1 MAWMDVVNL
10 HPLLTLF
17 TIVILLA
24 GLFFL
29 YPVVSFSY
37 SNNVMQ
43 CTSSPPPPSLGSK
56 QGVQLPASH
65 TLYSLLLFCWLVFFS
80 CTQWYV
86 LANNVIPLDRR
97 QGSPNLQP
105 TVLCIP
111 FSYPLYIFHF
121 LSLFWLQNTKHCW
134 DQFRFLG
141 NCLATPPL
149 SQHTYHLG
157 QNVGLGEG

>member
-37 SNNVMQ
+37 SNNVVP
-43 CTSSPPPPSLGSK
+43 SPPHPWGGK

-65 TLYSLLLFCWLVFFS
+65 TLYSLLLFWWLVYSS

-86 LANNVIPLDRR
+86 LANNVIPLGRR
-97 QGSPNLQP
+97 QGSPNLP
-105 TVLCIP
+105 PPVLCIP
-111 FSYPLYIFHF
+111 FSYPLYLFH
-121 LSLFWLQNTKHCW
+121 
-134 DQFRFLG
+134 
-141 NCLATPPL
+141 
-149 SQHTYHLG
+149 
-157 QNVGLGEG
+157 